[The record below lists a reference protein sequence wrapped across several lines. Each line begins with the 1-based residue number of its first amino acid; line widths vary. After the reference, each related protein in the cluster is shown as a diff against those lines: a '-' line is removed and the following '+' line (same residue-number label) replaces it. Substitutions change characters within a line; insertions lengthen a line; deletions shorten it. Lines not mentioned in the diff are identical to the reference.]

1 MVDMKEILKLTK
13 CPISGLPKITKPEW
27 KYVAKDDSCSL
38 EIALIGNNILYEVP
52 IGIVDGE
59 ANKWYVKTA
68 SKIIAEYFGDRNYY
82 LAYDYSLLKN
92 ASLEAK
98 KLFIN
103 WLISNSDQIE
113 LVTIFGMNQI
123 MKAAIKIGSCI
134 SKKSEKLILTN
145 SYQESI
151 NVILKKQNKSADSIG
166 TVIKSNSNFANDKQ
180 TLNTRI
186 NKLIGYLGKMTWTG
200 NLNQKIPVLPD
211 DDPFAELFAAVA
223 ANQDDL
229 REIDKDRAEIYGEL
243 KKLIS
248 QKEEALKLVSD
259 NELVMLSMLEDVQ
272 MQETETK
279 KANEQLEASEEKYR
293 SIVDNM
299 IDGYYRSDKEGNA
312 IFISPSVVKI
322 LGFSEDEIIGK
333 NIASFYANPNERSAF
348 LKAIKKTGSV
358 ENFPAE
364 FRRKDSDNIFI
375 ETNSRIYYDENG
387 DYAGVEGTFHDVT
400 GRIEANKQIRKLS
413 QVVKTTSQSVVIT
426 DIKGNI
432 VFVNEA
438 LIKTADF
445 DNESEIIGKPM
456 YAFTDGQGVTKLNEE
471 ILPNIFD
478 KGFYN
483 GELNFRKKDNTIYP
497 GEINCSIINDEAGKP
512 EFLVAMFSDISER
525 INKEKLIS
533 ESNKRFKALSEAT
546 YEALFISEKG
556 VCIETNRAAS
566 KLFGYSYDEIIG
578 IFGTDVIAEE
588 SKELVKNNMLAG
600 NEEPYDAIAQRK
612 DGSKFYAQFQGRMFN
627 YAGRNV
633 RITAVRD
640 ISSRIEYENLL
651 KQRLDYISFT
661 NKLSTTFI
669 SIGSEKLEA
678 AITDLLKVTAKY
690 AGIERG
696 YLFQFSDN
704 KKKLELT
711 HEWCADNVKA
721 HKGILDSI
729 NVSDFQDFVATLKK
743 GESIQLHTADLE
755 NTPEN
760 KTMLDILNLL
770 EIKSFINIPIIT
782 DNNLLG
788 YIGFDA
794 TKEQT
799 GWTKEMKDSFK
810 LCEIIIANTI
820 ERLNS
825 ENDLIAAKEKAEESN
840 RLKTAFLNNMS
851 HEIRTPLNGITG
863 FLGLLQDPNLKDEH
877 KQGYIDIINKSSNR
891 LIDTVTDII
900 EISKIEAGLIEVSIE
915 DVPVNE
921 MLNELYSFFGLE
933 AKNKGLKLI
942 QLPSL
947 SDDA

>member
-1 MVDMKEILKLTK
+1 MKEILKLTK

-333 NIASFYANPNERSAF
+333 NIASFYAN
-348 LKAIKKTGSV
+348 
-358 ENFPAE
+358 
-364 FRRKDSDNIFI
+364 
-375 ETNSRIYYDENG
+375 
-387 DYAGVEGTFHDVT
+387 
-400 GRIEANKQIRKLS
+400 KQIRKLS

-471 ILPNIFD
+471 ILPNIFN

-863 FLGLLQDPNLKDEH
+863 ATKYVRP
-877 KQGYIDIINKSSNR
+877 
-891 LIDTVTDII
+891 
-900 EISKIEAGLIEVSIE
+900 
-915 DVPVNE
+915 
-921 MLNELYSFFGLE
+921 
-933 AKNKGLKLI
+933 
-942 QLPSL
+942 
-947 SDDA
+947 